1 MSGRRW
7 LSSRWTWAGVAAGL
21 LVSFLTLLAGCPE
34 AAEAVFGITILGAF
48 FAGIVGTGI
57 RQLFERTGAF
67 LVGTS
72 LGFIAAFVLI
82 FIVFA
87 QVIDESC

>member
-1 MSGRRW
+1 MSRWRW
-7 LSSRWTWAGVAAGL
+7 LLSRWVWAGLALGL
-21 LVSFLTLLAGCPE
+21 LVSFLTVLAGCPE
-34 AAEAVFGITILGAF
+34 GAEVTFGITILGAI
-48 FAGIVGTGI
+48 FAGIVGAGI

-67 LVGTS
+67 FIGIS